1 MSALRSTGAAESA
14 VPAETPVTLETV
26 SRSRRPGSRRGTL
39 VRRLLVTADVLGLAF
54 AFLIAELAFGQTTSA
69 DRLTRFQEYLLFLVT
84 LPGWAIVAK
93 LYRLYDRDD
102 ERTDHSTVDDLVGV
116 FHLATVG
123 AWLVFVAAWASG
135 AGSPGMTKLIT
146 FWAAAV
152 ALVTAAR
159 AGARSVARRSPSY
172 VQNVVVVGAGD
183 VGQLVGRK
191 LLQHAEYGI
200 NLVGFVDAAPKE
212 RRMDLANVDLLGPP
226 EQLAEIVR
234 EHDVDRVVIAF
245 SGEPYD
251 QTLTLVRELKKLDVQ
266 VDIVPRLFEV
276 VGPHVAVH
284 AVEGIPLVALPTAK
298 RFPASRLIKRSVDL
312 VGASVGLALTAPLFA
327 YFALRIKRDSP
338 GPVFF
343 RQTRLGQ
350 GQHAFAALKFRT
362 MRTGIDQS
370 VHREYIRNTMT
381 PSALP
386 NANGI
391 YKLDRSDAVTPFG
404 RWLRKTSLDELPQL
418 INVLRG
424 EMSLVGPRPCLSY
437 ETEFFAPHHFERF
450 DVPAGITGLWQ
461 VTARAH
467 ATFGEALDMDV
478 AYARNWSLGLDLW
491 LILKTPLHMLRRRGT
506 A

>member
-1 MSALRSTGAAESA
+1 M
-14 VPAETPVTLETV
+14 
-26 SRSRRPGSRRGTL
+26 L
-39 VRRLLVTADVLGLAF
+39 VRRLLVAADVLGLAT

-69 DRLTRFQEYLLFLVT
+69 DRLTRLQEYLLFLVT
-84 LPGWAIVAK
+84 LPGWAVVAK

-123 AWLVFVAAWASG
+123 AWLVFVVAWASG

-146 FWAAAV
+146 FWAGAV
-152 ALVTAAR
+152 VLVTGAR
-159 AGARSVARRSPSY
+159 AGARAIARTRPAY

-183 VGQLVGRK
+183 VGQLVARK
-191 LLQHAEYGI
+191 LRQHAEYGT
-200 NLVGFVDAAPKE
+200 NVLGFVDAAPKE
-212 RRMDLANVDLLGPP
+212 LRGDLSEVALLGPP
-226 EQLAEIVR
+226 ERLPEIVR
-234 EHDVDRVVIAF
+234 QREVDRVVIAF
-245 SGEPYD
+245 SGEHYE
-251 QTLTLVRELKKLDVQ
+251 QTLALVRKLKKLEVQ

-284 AVEGIPLVALPTAK
+284 AIEGIALVALPTAK
-298 RFPASRLIKRSVDL
+298 RFPASNVIKRCMDVA
-312 VGASVGLALTAPLFA
+312 GASAALVVTAPLFA
-327 YFALRIKRDSP
+327 YFALRIRRDSP

-343 RQTRLGQ
+343 RQVRLGG
-350 GQHAFAALKFRT
+350 GQTEFEALKFRT
-362 MRTGIDQS
+362 MHTGVNQD
-370 VHREYIRNTMT
+370 VHRDYIKSTMSS
-381 PSALP
+381 SALP
-386 NANGI
+386 GANGI
-391 YKLDRSDAVTPFG
+391 YKLDRADAVTPFG

-424 EMSLVGPRPCLSY
+424 EMSLVGPRPCLRY

-491 LILKTPLHMLRRRGT
+491 LMLKTPLHMLRRRGT